1 MKNIGIIFNQ
11 NAGSFKKLHRDPKE
25 WINEIK
31 RKHSIT
37 NVEFDIRIIPAKE
50 INSIINE
57 FILNKYDVITASGGD
72 GTINGVAALVRHSDS
87 SLGVIPSG
95 TFNHFAKDVGIPLGF
110 EEAVLNLVN
119 GEISNIDYGS
129 VNEKIFL
136 NNSSIGQYP
145 IAVLVREVARKSRKL
160 NKKFAM
166 ALAVIRT
173 SIANPLITI
182 STDSKDHM
190 AAIETPL
197 VFIGNNYYDISPL
210 NIGKRNN
217 LTEGK
222 LYAYVSKCKNIFCS
236 LHVANLAFYNQ
247 LKLTS
252 KFEQATFTEGTINSK
267 SKRLAVAVDG
277 EIFRM
282 KTPLHYKMNH
292 EALKIILPKK

>member
-31 RKHSIT
+31 KEHSISD
-37 NVEFDIRIIPAKE
+37 VEFDVRIIPAAN
-50 INSIINE
+50 INSTIKE
-57 FILNKYDVITASGGD
+57 FISNKFEIITASGGD
-72 GTINGVAALVRHSDS
+72 GTINGVATLVKDSDS
-87 SLGVIPSG
+87 TLGVIPSG
-95 TFNHFAKDVGIPLGF
+95 TFNHFAKDVGIPLDF
-110 EEAVLNLVN
+110 EEAVLNLVK
-119 GEISNIDYGS
+119 GEISYIDFGS
-129 VNEKIFL
+129 VNEMIFL

-145 IAVLVREVARKSRKL
+145 IAVLVREVARKRKKL

-182 STDSKDHM
+182 STDSKENAED
-190 AAIETPL
+190 IETPL
-197 VFIGNNYYDISPL
+197 IFIGNNYYDISPL
-210 NIGKRNN
+210 NIGNRKN

-236 LHVANLAFYNQ
+236 LHVATLAFYNQ

-252 KFEQATFTEGTINSK
+252 KFEQASFTEGTINSK

-282 KTPLHYKMNH
+282 KTPLHYKINH
-292 EALKIILPKK
+292 KLLKIILPKK